1 MGEITLN
8 YMNYILIFIRIYV
21 FDSKFSK
28 EDTKFMKF
36 KKSYVLLISLI
47 SLFLLLG
54 MSTVSAASDADVI
67 AQDMSIDDVSEIVDV
82 DNNLND
88 VETLSEGEETVPDQ
102 PGIGGNREEDRDNP
116 VEYSI
121 NTAINAED
129 KEYSYGDTIRIN
141 FNLTDDEGNPINDT
155 NASNFKVYY
164 KNATDE
170 GDFNTTVGFS
180 INNESQ
186 IVLNQLSVGN
196 YSINIQFL
204 NSTIGDKNYTESNK
218 IISLNITKT
227 GTRFNA
233 TTAKVQIDEDVII
246 PFTILVDCN
255 KTLNVNASRLN
266 VTVNN
271 EEYSFTNITGGNNV
285 TNGIKLTNF
294 TKEIGNYTILIKYE
308 GNDNCEE
315 SQITFELHI
324 VENNTITA
332 NDTFKVN
339 DSNKTITIPFSI
351 TNSQIVNVTG
361 EETGENSTIVNVT
374 NKTVDAENLLLVLT
388 YDNGTEN
395 ITIVMNHNNFTL
407 TGTEGNY
414 SIELTVPIE
423 FNTTLYKA
431 QLVIIYANDTLN
443 ETNKTINLVAFKEVI
458 VIPVDDGDKA
468 DYQFGNFTF
477 KLVDANNQTVI
488 IANENVTLTGF
499 GFYSITEK
507 GTSLSTSKSFITDEN
522 GTFVFNDTMLSLN
535 IDQIAL
541 YYNFTSL
548 PAGTYNATFATSG
561 FYQVIGKNNIT
572 VLPIEARIIAK
583 DLTGE
588 YGNLLHYTFQLF
600 SDKYNAPIKFA
611 NVQFMI
617 NASNINAVR
626 DGVTNATGWYT
637 SPDLNLTSNVYN
649 LTLKTNGD
657 SLNCSDAK
665 AKLNL
670 TQRNATVTASNRT
683 IYYNSDYAAVVKL
696 IDKKTGKAVANAY
709 VWVRIYTGSK
719 YTDFVGKT
727 NKNGNVYVSTP
738 LSVGK
743 HKIVYQSVDNNYKSG
758 QITRY
763 LTVKKASAKFSAPKV
778 STYYKSGRVFKI
790 KLINTKTN
798 KPIHSG
804 TMNIKL
810 YISKNKY
817 YNYTGVTDAKGFV
830 QFKATLKPGTYKVV
844 VSDYDK
850 GYTAKAVT
858 SQIKVSKSPIKIAPT
873 ALKVKKGK
881 YFKVKVTSTKSKK
894 VLSAVKV
901 KVRIYTGKK
910 YKTYTIKTNK
920 KGIASLKIKQK
931 VGKHKVVL
939 TPYQTKYYTAKKV
952 TKTLRVVK

>member
-1 MGEITLN
+1 M
-8 YMNYILIFIRIYV
+8 
-21 FDSKFSK
+21 
-28 EDTKFMKF
+28 
-36 KKSYVLLISLI
+36 ISLI

-54 MSTVSAASDADVI
+54 MSSVSAASDADVI
-67 AQDMSIDDVSEIVDV
+67 SQDMAIDDVSVIGDV

-88 VETLSEGEETVPDQ
+88 VETLSEGEQTVPDE
-102 PGIGGNREEDRDNP
+102 PETGGDGDEGGEESIED
-116 VEYSI
+116 SI
-121 NTAINAED
+121 NTTIEAED
-129 KEYSYGDTIRIN
+129 KEYTYGDTIKIN
-141 FNLTDDEGNPINDT
+141 FTLTDNDGNPINDT

-164 KNATDE
+164 KNATE

-186 IVLNQLSVGN
+186 IVLNQLGVGN
-196 YSINIQFL
+196 YSIKIQFL

-246 PFTILVDCN
+246 PFKIYVDCN

-266 VTVNN
+266 VTVNGI
-271 EEYSFTNITGGNNV
+271 EYGFTNITGGNNV

-294 TKEIGNYTILIKYE
+294 TKSIDTYTIVIKYL
-308 GNDNCEE
+308 GNENCNE
-315 SQITFELHI
+315 SEIEFELHI

-332 NDTFKVN
+332 NETIKVN
-339 DSNKTITIPFSI
+339 DSNKTIIIPFSI
-351 TNSQIVNVTG
+351 TNSQIVNVTH
-361 EETGENSTIVNVT
+361 EETGENSTINNVT
-374 NKTVDAENLLLVLT
+374 NLTVEKDDDLVLIIK

-395 ITIVMNHNNFTL
+395 VTDVIDPDNFNL
-407 TGTEGNY
+407 TGELGNY

-431 QLVIIYANDTLN
+431 QLVIIYKNDTLN
-443 ETNKTINLVAFKEVI
+443 ETNKTINLVAFKEVFI
-458 VIPVDDGDKA
+458 DFGEDGNKA

-477 KLVDANNQTVI
+477 TLVDANGTA
-488 IANENVTLTGF
+488 IANENVTIS
-499 GFYSITEK
+499 GFYFYSVSER
-507 GTSLSTSKSFITDEN
+507 GTSLSTSKTFTTDEN
-522 GTFVFNDTMLSLN
+522 GTIVFNDTMLSVN
-535 IDQIAL
+535 IDTIAL

-548 PAGTYNATFATSG
+548 PAGTYNATFATNG
-561 FYQVIGKNNIT
+561 FYQLNNKTEIT
-572 VLPIEARIIAK
+572 VNPIDARIIAEN
-583 DLTGE
+583 LTGE
-588 YGNLLHYTFQLF
+588 YGNILHYTFQLF

-637 SPDLNLTSNVYN
+637 SPDLNLTANVYN

-657 SLNCSDAK
+657 SLNCTDAK
-665 AKLNL
+665 ATLNV
-670 TQRNATVTASNRT
+670 TQRNATLTASNRT
-683 IYYNSDYAAVVKL
+683 IYYNSDYAAIVKL
-696 IDKKTGKAVANAY
+696 KDKKTGKNVANAY
-709 VWVRIYTGSK
+709 VWIRIYTGSK

-743 HKIVYQSVDNNYKSG
+743 HKIVYQSIDNNYKAS

-763 LTVKKASAKFSAPKV
+763 VTVKKASAKFSAPKV

-804 TMNIKL
+804 KMNIKL

-817 YNYTGVTDAKGFV
+817 YNYTGVSDAKGFV

-858 SQIKVSKSPIKIAPT
+858 SRIKVSKSPIKIAPT

-894 VLSAVKV
+894 VLSGVKV
-901 KVRIYTGKK
+901 KVRVYTGKK

>member
-1 MGEITLN
+1 
-8 YMNYILIFIRIYV
+8 
-21 FDSKFSK
+21 
-28 EDTKFMKF
+28 MKF
-36 KKSYVLLISLI
+36 KKLYVLLISLI

-54 MSTVSAASDADVI
+54 MSSVSAASDADVI
-67 AQDMSIDDVSEIVDV
+67 AQDMAIDDVSVIGDV

-88 VETLSEGEETVPDQ
+88 ETLSEGEETVPEE
-102 PGIGGNREEDRDNP
+102 PGTGGEDP
-116 VEYSI
+116 VEDSI
-121 NTAINAED
+121 NTTIDAED
-129 KEYSYGDTIRIN
+129 YEFSYGDTIKIN
-141 FNLTDDEGNPINDT
+141 YTLTDNDGNPINDT
-155 NASNFKVYY
+155 NKSNFKVYY
-164 KNATDE
+164 MNATDE
-170 GDFNTTVGFS
+170 GDFNSTVGFS

-186 IVLNQLSVGN
+186 IVLNQLGVGD
-196 YSINIQFL
+196 YLIKIQFL

-218 IISLNITKT
+218 TINLNITKT

-246 PFTILVDCN
+246 PFTILIDCN

-271 EEYSFTNITGGNNV
+271 EEYNFTNITGGNNV

-294 TKEIGNYTILIKYE
+294 TKGIGIYTIVIKYE
-308 GNDNCEE
+308 GNDNCNG
-315 SQITFELHI
+315 SNITFELHI

-351 TNSQIVNVTG
+351 TNSQIVNVTD
-361 EETGENSTIVNVT
+361 EETGENSTINNVT
-374 NKTVDAENLLLVLT
+374 NVTVTKENLVLIIK

-395 ITIVMNHNNFTL
+395 VTVVVEPNNYNL
-407 TGTEGNY
+407 TGELGNY

-443 ETNKTINLVAFKEVI
+443 ETNKTINLVAFKEVS

-477 KLVDANNQTVI
+477 KLVDANDQTVI

-499 GFYSITEK
+499 WFYSITER

-522 GTFVFNDTMLSLN
+522 GIFVFNDTMLSLN
-535 IDQIAL
+535 IDQVAL

-572 VLPIEARIIAK
+572 VLPIEARIIAEN
-583 DLTGE
+583 LTGE
-588 YGNLLHYTFQLF
+588 YGNILHYTFQLF
-600 SDKYNAPIKFA
+600 SDKYNQPIKFA
-611 NVQFMI
+611 DVKFVI
-617 NASNINAVR
+617 NASNINADR

-637 SPDLNLTSNVYN
+637 SPDLNLTANVYN

-657 SLNCSDAK
+657 SLNCTDAK
-665 AKLNL
+665 ATLNV
-670 TQRNATVTASNRT
+670 TQRNATLTASNRT

-696 IDKKTGKAVANAY
+696 KDKKTGKAVANAY

-719 YTDFVGKT
+719 YTDFIGKT

-743 HKIVYQSVDNNYKSG
+743 HKIVYQSIDNNYKSG

-763 LTVKKASAKFSAPKV
+763 LTVKTAPAKFSAPKV

-804 TMNIKL
+804 KMNIKL

-817 YNYTGVTDAKGFV
+817 YNYTGVSDAKGFV

-894 VLSAVKV
+894 VLSGVKV
-901 KVRIYTGKK
+901 KVRVYTGKK

-931 VGKHKVVL
+931 VGKHKIVL
-939 TPYQTKYYTAKKV
+939 THYQTKYYTAKKV

>member
-1 MGEITLN
+1 
-8 YMNYILIFIRIYV
+8 
-21 FDSKFSK
+21 
-28 EDTKFMKF
+28 MKF

-88 VETLSEGEETVPDQ
+88 VETLSQGEQTFVSDELETGGDEGD
-102 PGIGGNREEDRDNP
+102 GGEP
-116 VEYSI
+116 VADSI
-121 NTAINAED
+121 STNITAED
-129 KEYSYGDTIRIN
+129 KEYSYGDTIKIN
-141 FNLTDDEGNPINDT
+141 FNLTDNEGNPINDT

-164 KNATDE
+164 KNATE

-246 PFTILVDCN
+246 PFTILIDCN

-266 VTVNN
+266 VTVNGI
-271 EEYSFTNITGGNNV
+271 EYGFKNITGGNNV

-294 TKEIGNYTILIKYE
+294 TKAIDSYTIVIKYL
-308 GNDNCEE
+308 GNENCNE
-315 SQITFELHI
+315 SEIEFELHI

-332 NDTFKVN
+332 NDTIKVN

-351 TNSQIVNVTG
+351 SNSQIVNVTD
-361 EETGENSTIVNVT
+361 EETGENTTINNVT
-374 NKTVDAENLLLVLT
+374 NITVDAQNLLLFIT

-395 ITIVMNHNNFTL
+395 VTVVMDYNNFTL

-414 SIELTVPIE
+414 SIELTVPID
-423 FNTTLYKA
+423 FNNTLYKA

-443 ETNKTINLVAFKEVI
+443 ETNKTINLVAFKEVFI
-458 VIPVDDGDKA
+458 VPVYGGDKA

-477 KLVDANNQTVI
+477 QLVDGNNQP
-488 IANENVTLTGF
+488 IANENVTIS
-499 GFYSITEK
+499 GFYFYQISER
-507 GTSLSTSKSFITDEN
+507 GTSLSTSKTLTTDEN
-522 GTFVFNDTMLSLN
+522 GIIVFNDTMLSVN
-535 IDQIAL
+535 IDTIAL

-548 PAGTYNATFATSG
+548 PAGTYNATFTTGG
-561 FYQVIGKNNIT
+561 FYQLNNKTEIT
-572 VLPIEARIIAK
+572 VNPIDARIIAEN
-583 DLTGE
+583 LTGE

-626 DGVTNATGWYT
+626 DGVTNETGWYT
-637 SPDLNLTSNVYN
+637 SPDLNLTANVYN
-649 LTLKTNGD
+649 LTLKTTGD

-665 AKLNL
+665 AKLNV
-670 TQRNATVTASNRT
+670 TQRDATVTASNRT
-683 IYYNSDYAAVVKL
+683 IYYNSDYAAIVKL
-696 IDKKTGKAVANAY
+696 KDKKTGKAVENAY

-763 LTVKKASAKFSAPKV
+763 LTVKTAPAKFSAPKV

-817 YNYTGVTDAKGFV
+817 YNYTGVSDAKGFV

-901 KVRIYTGKK
+901 KVRVYTGKK

>member
-1 MGEITLN
+1 M
-8 YMNYILIFIRIYV
+8 
-21 FDSKFSK
+21 
-28 EDTKFMKF
+28 
-36 KKSYVLLISLI
+36 ISLI

-67 AQDMSIDDVSEIVDV
+67 AQDMSIDDVSVIGDV

-88 VETLSEGEETVPDQ
+88 VETLSQGEQTFVSDEPETGGDGGEGGE
-102 PGIGGNREEDRDNP
+102 P
-116 VEYSI
+116 VADSI
-121 NTAINAED
+121 STNITAED
-129 KEYSYGDTIRIN
+129 KEYTYGDTIKIN
-141 FNLTDDEGNPINDT
+141 FNLTDNEGNPINDT

-170 GDFNTTVGFS
+170 GDFNTTVGFG

-218 IISLNITKT
+218 NISLNITKT
-227 GTRFNA
+227 GTIFNA
-233 TTAKVQIDEDVII
+233 TTAKVQIDDDVII

-255 KTLNVNASRLN
+255 NTLNVDVSGLN
-266 VTVNN
+266 VTVNDT
-271 EEYSFTNITGGNNV
+271 EYSFTNITGGNNV

-294 TKEIGNYTILIKYE
+294 TKEIGNYNILIKYE

-351 TNSQIVNVTG
+351 TNSQIVNVTD

-374 NKTVDAENLLLVLT
+374 NKTVDAGNLLLVLT

-395 ITIVMNHNNFTL
+395 ITVVMNHNNFTL

-431 QLVIIYANDTLN
+431 QLVIIYANNTLN
-443 ETNKTINLVAFKEVI
+443 ETNKTINLVAFKEVS

-499 GFYSITEK
+499 WFYSITEK
-507 GTSLSTSKSFITDEN
+507 GTSLSNSKSFITDEN

-637 SPDLNLTSNVYN
+637 SPDLNLTANVYN

-696 IDKKTGKAVANAY
+696 IDKKTGNAVANAY

-743 HKIVYQSVDNNYKSG
+743 HKIVYQSIDNNYKSG

-763 LTVKKASAKFSAPKV
+763 LTVKTAPAKFSAPKV
-778 STYYKSGRVFKI
+778 STYYKSGRIFKI

-920 KGIASLKIKQK
+920 KGIVSLKIKQK

>member
-1 MGEITLN
+1 M
-8 YMNYILIFIRIYV
+8 
-21 FDSKFSK
+21 
-28 EDTKFMKF
+28 
-36 KKSYVLLISLI
+36 ISLI

-54 MSTVSAASDADVI
+54 MSTVSAASDANVI
-67 AQDMSIDDVSEIVDV
+67 AQDMSIDDVSVIGDV

-88 VETLSEGEETVPDQ
+88 VETLSQGEQTFVSDELETGGDGGEGGE
-102 PGIGGNREEDRDNP
+102 P
-116 VEYSI
+116 VADSI
-121 NTAINAED
+121 STNITAED
-129 KEYSYGDTIRIN
+129 KEYSYGDTIKIN
-141 FNLTDDEGNPINDT
+141 FNLTDNEGNPINDT

-164 KNATDE
+164 KNSTDGE
-170 GDFNTTVGFS
+170 FNTTVGFS

-218 IISLNITKT
+218 TISLNITKT

-246 PFTILVDCN
+246 PFTILVDSN
-255 KTLNVNASRLN
+255 KTLNVDVSRLN
-266 VTVNN
+266 VTVNGT
-271 EEYSFTNITGGNNV
+271 EYSFTNITGGNNV

-294 TKEIGNYTILIKYE
+294 TKNGTGYYNITIKYQ

-315 SQITFELHI
+315 SNITFELRI

-351 TNSQIVNVTG
+351 TNSQIVNVTN
-361 EETGENSTIVNVT
+361 EETGENSTVNNVS
-374 NKTVDAENLLLVLT
+374 NLTVEKGDLVLIIK
-388 YDNGTEN
+388 YDNGDEN
-395 ITIVMNHNNFTL
+395 VTVVMESDNYNL
-407 TGTEGNY
+407 TGEIGNY
-414 SIELTVPIE
+414 SIELTVPID
-423 FNTTLYKA
+423 FNTTLFKA

-443 ETNKTINLVAFKEVI
+443 ETNKTINLVAFKELFI
-458 VIPVDDGDKA
+458 VPVDDGDKA

-477 KLVDANNQTVI
+477 KLVDGAGNP

-499 GFYSITEK
+499 WFYSITER

-522 GTFVFNDTMLSLN
+522 GIFVFNDTMMSLN

-548 PAGTYNATFATSG
+548 PAGTYNATFTTSG
-561 FYQVIGKNNIT
+561 FYELNNKTEIT
-572 VLPIEARIIAK
+572 VNPIDARIIAK

-626 DGVTNATGWYT
+626 DGVTNETGWYT
-637 SPDLNLTSNVYN
+637 SPDLNLTANVYN
-649 LTLKTNGD
+649 LTLKTTGD

-665 AKLNL
+665 AKLNV
-670 TQRNATVTASNRT
+670 TQRDATLTASNRT
-683 IYYNSDYAAVVKL
+683 IYYNSDYAAIVKL
-696 IDKKTGKAVANAY
+696 TDKKTGKNVANAY
-709 VWVRIYTGSK
+709 VWIRIYTGSK

-743 HKIVYQSVDNNYKSG
+743 HKIVFQSIDNNYKAS

-763 LTVKKASAKFSAPKV
+763 VTVKTAPAKFSAPKV

-798 KPIHSG
+798 KPIHTG
-804 TMNIKL
+804 KMNIKL

-901 KVRIYTGKK
+901 KVRVYTGKK

-952 TKTLRVVK
+952 TKTLKVVK